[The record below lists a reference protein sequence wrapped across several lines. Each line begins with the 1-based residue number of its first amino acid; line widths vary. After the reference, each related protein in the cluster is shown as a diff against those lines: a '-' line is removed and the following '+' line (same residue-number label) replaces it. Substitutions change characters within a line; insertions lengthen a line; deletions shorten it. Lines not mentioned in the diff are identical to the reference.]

1 MIRSLYP
8 IDLLPLLFFS
18 RQALPNQAIARD
30 NFGDRSLFSPQVF
43 LERWLPL
50 GCTRYSWVMSGGVR
64 IRGVVS
70 IKSCYSPSVW
80 QVDRLQAGDEECCIA
95 LLDTMS
101 TAAATRGVR
110 RIFLRLPSASS
121 LIDGVR
127 HSGFSCYGT
136 DYLCRYGGG
145 EGQWAAEVPEP
156 YLIRPRSI
164 GDEHALFQLYNA
176 TVPLQ
181 VRTVEGM
188 TLEDWQECSGRNS
201 WPAQHREF
209 VLQKQDNLVGWLR
222 INSAGRAGCFEI
234 MFHQLD
240 DDVLRWLVHYGLK
253 CLRGKSQIFCVAL
266 AFQGQLLGLLEMT
279 GFEQVAEYSA
289 LSKEIAVS
297 VKEPQ
302 VMPIEA

>member
-8 IDLLPLLFFS
+8 TDLLSFLFFS

-30 NFGDRSLFSPQVF
+30 NPGERSLFSPQVF

-50 GCTRYSWVMSGGVR
+50 GCTRDAWVMSGGAR
-64 IRGVVS
+64 IRGAVS
-70 IKSCYSPSVW
+70 IKSCCSPSVW

-95 LLDTMS
+95 LLDIVS
-101 TAAATRGVR
+101 AAAATRGVR

-121 LIDGVR
+121 LIDGAR

-136 DYLCRYGGG
+136 DYLCRYGDGG
-145 EGQWAAEVPEP
+145 GQWTTEVPEP

-188 TLEDWQECSGRNS
+188 TLEDWQECRGRSS
-201 WPAQHREF
+201 WPAQHREL

-222 INSAGRAGCFEI
+222 INSAGGTGCFEI
-234 MFHQLD
+234 MFHQLEE
-240 DDVLRWLVHYGLK
+240 DVLRWLANYGLT

-266 AFQGQLLGLLEMT
+266 SFQGQLLELLERI

-289 LSKEIAVS
+289 LSKEIAIS
-297 VKEPQ
+297 IKEPQ
-302 VMPIEA
+302 VVPIEA